1 MRTFLYRDDSSNKF
15 WHIEIHG
22 DRFTVHYGRVG
33 TRGQTQEKTF
43 ASGEEAL
50 KAANKLI
57 TEKLKKGYH
66 ETTAPTGEAA
76 LGHALEQAILDA
88 PDDRAAHAAYSDWL
102 QERNDP
108 RGEVLQIHLAL
119 ENPQLAAAERK
130 RLQAREQ
137 ELLEAGVWAN
147 DWAALCF
154 KEGPEGRGQVDFPFT
169 KPLEFVRGL
178 PVRVT
183 IDRLSAE
190 AASAF
195 NRWPEGRFV
204 RELRIGGFDYEDDDA
219 GRDILAAWPHM
230 GNLRVFQLGWTSQ
243 EEYGDWCPFQCHLRG
258 DFVSSW
264 VVRMPRLEELY
275 LFADGIDLANLFG
288 LTHLENLRV
297 LQVYH
302 NWDYPLQ
309 TLAGNESVTN
319 LTHLLL
325 HPKALGSWSDL
336 PAYITRE
343 GLESIA
349 HSPYLQKLKHLR
361 LRLTRFG
368 DEGIR
373 VLLESGLLARLESL
387 DLRHGCV
394 TDTGARLLA
403 QSPASQGLRH
413 LDLGH
418 NALTAT
424 GIAAL
429 TRPGLSLNT
438 ADQHGEVPDSV
449 NDEAEYLYQGD
460 YE

>member
-1 MRTFLYRDDSSNKF
+1 
-15 WHIEIHG
+15 
-22 DRFTVHYGRVG
+22 
-33 TRGQTQEKTF
+33 
-43 ASGEEAL
+43 
-50 KAANKLI
+50 
-57 TEKLKKGYH
+57 
-66 ETTAPTGEAA
+66 
-76 LGHALEQAILDA
+76 
-88 PDDRAAHAAYSDWL
+88 
-102 QERNDP
+102 
-108 RGEVLQIHLAL
+108 
-119 ENPQLAAAERK
+119 
-130 RLQAREQ
+130 
-137 ELLEAGVWAN
+137 
-147 DWAALCF
+147 
-154 KEGPEGRGQVDFPFT
+154 
-169 KPLEFVRGL
+169 
-178 PVRVT
+178 
-183 IDRLSAE
+183 
-190 AASAF
+190 
-195 NRWPEGRFV
+195 
-204 RELRIGGFDYEDDDA
+204 
-219 GRDILAAWPHM
+219 
-230 GNLRVFQLGWTSQ
+230 
-243 EEYGDWCPFQCHLRG
+243 
-258 DFVSSW
+258 
-264 VVRMPRLEELY
+264 
-275 LFADGIDLANLFG
+275 LANLFG

-325 HPKALGSWSDL
+325 HPKAIGLWSDL

-373 VLLESGLLARLESL
+373 VLLDSGLLARLESL

-449 NDEAEYLYQGD
+449 NDEAEYLYHGD